1 MRYLGVD
8 YGRKRTGVA
17 ISDAEGRVAVV
28 KETIDADGQQEVIN
42 RLRDMV
48 TNDAVNVLV
57 VGVPYNMAG
66 EPTDMTDEVTRFVE
80 KLRGHVTIPVQTIDE
95 RLTTEMAKTLLRGMG
110 EERRDQVA
118 AQILLQNFL
127 DELQT
132 STQS

>member
-57 VGVPYNMAG
+57 VGVPYNMQG

>member
-17 ISDAEGRVAVV
+17 VSDAEGRVAVV
-28 KETIDADGQQEVIN
+28 KETIEADGQQEVIN
-42 RLRDMV
+42 RLRDIV
-48 TNDAVNVLV
+48 TNDAVDVLV
-57 VGVPYNMAG
+57 VGVPYNMNG
-66 EPTDMTDEVTRFVE
+66 EPTDMTGEVTRFVD

-110 EERRDQVA
+110 DERRDQVA

-132 STQS
+132 SSHS